1 MKLTLSAFSIIVVVT
16 LLEIFLRIFLFNGMN
31 YEIEMMKYAKNFKK
45 ISANSKIGIE
55 HKSNTSGELMGSS
68 VYLDYNGFR
77 VDKNSKFKDKNKN
90 IIMLGD
96 SMTFGWGANN
106 SFSSL
111 LDKKIE
117 NFNVFNAGIG
127 NTNTIMQINN
137 FFENFSDKFK
147 YDIIVLNF
155 FINDLENVIIKSPNL
170 FQKYSYLYTFLN
182 NRINTILIKFKI
194 KKNWKNYYSDNY
206 LNEEIK
212 KETLLLI
219 DKLNRYCLKND
230 IKFVIHNIPELR
242 DLNNYKFYKET
253 QIIKDFASLKNIL
266 YLDSLSELKKH
277 DSKSLWVTVLD
288 PHANDKAHSIIAK
301 YLFENLENFLN

>member
-1 MKLTLSAFSIIVVVT
+1 
-16 LLEIFLRIFLFNGMN
+16 MN

-77 VDKNSKFKDKNKN
+77 VDKNSKFKGKNKN

-117 NFNVFNAGIG
+117 NFNVLNAGIG

-194 KKNWKNYYSDNY
+194 KKNWRNYYSDNY

-253 QIIKDFASLKNIL
+253 QIIKDFASLKDIL

>member
-1 MKLTLSAFSIIVVVT
+1 MKLTVSAFSVIIVVT
-16 LLEIFLRIFLFNGMN
+16 LLEIFLRIFFFNGMN

-45 ISANSKIGIE
+45 ISANSDIGIE
-55 HKSNTSGELMGSS
+55 HKGNTSGELMGSS

-77 VDKNSKFKDKNKN
+77 VDKNSRFKDKNKN

-206 LNEEIK
+206 LNDEIK

-242 DLNNYKFYKET
+242 DLTNYKFYKET
-253 QIIKDFASLKNIL
+253 QIIKDFAGLKNIL

-288 PHANDKAHSIIAK
+288 PHANDKAHRIIAK

>member
-1 MKLTLSAFSIIVVVT
+1 
-16 LLEIFLRIFLFNGMN
+16 MN

-77 VDKNSKFKDKNKN
+77 VDKNSKFKSKNKN

-147 YDIIVLNF
+147 YDIIILNF

-253 QIIKDFASLKNIL
+253 QIIKDFASLKDIL

>member
-1 MKLTLSAFSIIVVVT
+1 
-16 LLEIFLRIFLFNGMN
+16 MN

-77 VDKNSKFKDKNKN
+77 VDKNSKFKSKNKN

-194 KKNWKNYYSDNY
+194 KKNWRNYYSDNY

-253 QIIKDFASLKNIL
+253 QIIKDFASLKDIL

>member
-1 MKLTLSAFSIIVVVT
+1 
-16 LLEIFLRIFLFNGMN
+16 
-31 YEIEMMKYAKNFKK
+31 MMKYAKNFKK

-55 HKSNTSGELMGSS
+55 HKVNISGKLMGSS

-111 LDKKIE
+111 LDKKTE

-194 KKNWKNYYSDNY
+194 KKNWRNYYSDNY

-253 QIIKDFASLKNIL
+253 QIIKDFASLKDIL

>member
-1 MKLTLSAFSIIVVVT
+1 
-16 LLEIFLRIFLFNGMN
+16 MN

-194 KKNWKNYYSDNY
+194 KKNWRNYYSDNY

-253 QIIKDFASLKNIL
+253 QIIKDFASLKDIL

-288 PHANDKAHSIIAK
+288 PHANDKAHGIIAN
-301 YLFENLENFLN
+301 YLFESLENFLN

>member
-1 MKLTLSAFSIIVVVT
+1 
-16 LLEIFLRIFLFNGMN
+16 MN

-77 VDKNSKFKDKNKN
+77 VDKNSKFKSKNKN

-147 YDIIVLNF
+147 YDIIILNF

-253 QIIKDFASLKNIL
+253 QIIKDFASLKDIL
-266 YLDSLSELKKH
+266 YLDSLSELK
-277 DSKSLWVTVLD
+277 
-288 PHANDKAHSIIAK
+288 NMIQKA
-301 YLFENLENFLN
+301 YG

>member
-1 MKLTLSAFSIIVVVT
+1 
-16 LLEIFLRIFLFNGMN
+16 MN

-77 VDKNSKFKDKNKN
+77 VDKNSKFKSKNKN

-253 QIIKDFASLKNIL
+253 QIIKDFASLKDIL

>member
-1 MKLTLSAFSIIVVVT
+1 LKLTLSAFSIIVVVT

>member
-1 MKLTLSAFSIIVVVT
+1 
-16 LLEIFLRIFLFNGMN
+16 MN

-155 FINDLENVIIKSPNL
+155 FINDLENVIIKSPNI

-253 QIIKDFASLKNIL
+253 QIIKDFASLKDIL

>member
-1 MKLTLSAFSIIVVVT
+1 
-16 LLEIFLRIFLFNGMN
+16 MN

-55 HKSNTSGELMGSS
+55 HKSNTSGKLMGSS

-77 VDKNSKFKDKNKN
+77 VDKNSKFKGKNKN

-182 NRINTILIKFKI
+182 NKINTILIKFKI

-253 QIIKDFASLKNIL
+253 QIIKDFASLKDIL

>member
-1 MKLTLSAFSIIVVVT
+1 
-16 LLEIFLRIFLFNGMN
+16 MN

-117 NFNVFNAGIG
+117 NFNVLNAGIG

-194 KKNWKNYYSDNY
+194 KKNWNNYYSDNY

-219 DKLNRYCLKND
+219 DKLNRYCLKNN

-253 QIIKDFASLKNIL
+253 QIIKDFASLKDIL

>member
-1 MKLTLSAFSIIVVVT
+1 
-16 LLEIFLRIFLFNGMN
+16 MN

-55 HKSNTSGELMGSS
+55 HKVNISGKLMGSS

-170 FQKYSYLYTFLN
+170 FQK
-182 NRINTILIKFKI
+182 
-194 KKNWKNYYSDNY
+194 
-206 LNEEIK
+206 
-212 KETLLLI
+212 
-219 DKLNRYCLKND
+219 
-230 IKFVIHNIPELR
+230 
-242 DLNNYKFYKET
+242 
-253 QIIKDFASLKNIL
+253 
-266 YLDSLSELKKH
+266 
-277 DSKSLWVTVLD
+277 
-288 PHANDKAHSIIAK
+288 
-301 YLFENLENFLN
+301 

>member
-1 MKLTLSAFSIIVVVT
+1 
-16 LLEIFLRIFLFNGMN
+16 
-31 YEIEMMKYAKNFKK
+31 MMKYAKNFKK